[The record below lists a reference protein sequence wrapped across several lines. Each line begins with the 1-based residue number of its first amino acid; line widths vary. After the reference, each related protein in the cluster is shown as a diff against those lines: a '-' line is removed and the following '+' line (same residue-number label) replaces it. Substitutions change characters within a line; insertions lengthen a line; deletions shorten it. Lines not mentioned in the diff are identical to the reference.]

1 MECYLHNPILEHEEP
16 VDEGILL
23 MLKVSGICSARS
35 IKKKKMI
42 SLSINQLSEYL
53 DIGWLH

>member
-23 MLKVSGICSARS
+23 MLKVSGICSACS
-35 IKKKKMI
+35 IKKKDDLFVHKSVI
-42 SLSINQLSEYL
+42 
-53 DIGWLH
+53 